1 MAIPFADDLNA
12 ILDVDEFASSVSYRR
27 KLGLG
32 DSSIIGIFDN
42 ETVPVDAGGI
52 ASVHQEQPRFTCRTT
67 DVPYIAENDVIIVS
81 SIEYR
86 VVAWLHDGTGVTT
99 LQLEKQ

>member
-1 MAIPFADDLNA
+1 MAIPFAADLTA
-12 ILDVDEFASSVSYRR
+12 IFDVDDFASTVSYRR

-42 ETVPVDAGGI
+42 ETVPMDAGGI
-52 ASVHQEQPRFTCRTT
+52 ASVNQEQPRFTCKTA
-67 DVPYIAENDVIIVS
+67 DVPRISEDDYIIVN

-99 LQLEKQ
+99 IQLEKQ

>member
-1 MAIPFADDLNA
+1 MAIPFAADLTA
-12 ILDVDEFASSVSYRR
+12 IFDVDDFASTVSYRR

-42 ETVPVDAGGI
+42 ETVPMDAGGI
-52 ASVHQEQPRFTCRTT
+52 ASVHQEQPRFTCKTS
-67 DVPYIAENDVIIVS
+67 DVQSIAEDDYIIVN

-99 LQLEKQ
+99 IQLEKQ

>member
-1 MAIPFADDLNA
+1 MALPFADDLTA

-27 KLGLG
+27 KDGLG
-32 DSSIIGIFDN
+32 DTSITGIFDN

-52 ASVHQEQPRFTCRTT
+52 ASVHQEQPRFTCKTS
-67 DVPYIAENDVIIVS
+67 DVANIAEDDFIVVNS
-81 SIEYR
+81 VDYR

-99 LQLEKQ
+99 IQLEKQ

>member
-1 MAIPFADDLNA
+1 MPIPFADDLTA
-12 ILDVDEFASSVSYRR
+12 IFDIDEFASTVSYRR

-32 DSSIIGIFDN
+32 DSSITGIFDN

-52 ASVHQEQPRFTCRTT
+52 AAVHQEQPRFTCKTA
-67 DVPYIAENDVIIVS
+67 DVPNIAEDDYLIVS
-81 SIEYR
+81 SVEYR

-99 LQLEKQ
+99 IQLEKQ

>member
-1 MAIPFADDLNA
+1 MAIPFAADLTA
-12 ILDVDEFASSVSYRR
+12 IFDVDDFASTVSYRR

-42 ETVPVDAGGI
+42 ETVPMDAGGI
-52 ASVHQEQPRFTCRTT
+52 ASVHQEQPRFTCKTA
-67 DVPYIAENDVIIVS
+67 DVPSIAEDDCIIVN

-99 LQLEKQ
+99 IQLEKQ